1 MCAAVPLLL
10 TAVLPG
16 WYPSRMNGSEYV
28 TAAEKCPQKY
38 YCQGGV
44 PTATFSPS
52 EDQTSNVT
60 GTTVVQCPCGT
71 WTENIASTSA
81 DQCSKRQVGH

>member
-1 MCAAVPLLL
+1 
-10 TAVLPG
+10 
-16 WYPSRMNGSEYV
+16 MNGSEYV